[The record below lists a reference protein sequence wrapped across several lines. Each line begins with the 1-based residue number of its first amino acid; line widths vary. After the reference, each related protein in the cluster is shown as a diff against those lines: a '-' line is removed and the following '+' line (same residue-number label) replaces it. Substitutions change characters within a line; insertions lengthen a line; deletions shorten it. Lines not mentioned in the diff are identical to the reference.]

1 MIELQ
6 RDTVLPE
13 LPRRADPGL
22 WVLPAGRAQVLP
34 AAESL
39 RWLVVDAGRV
49 WMTEQR
55 DDRPSVDVVVTAGQ
69 RCLLPPD
76 STWIVEGWPSAAAR
90 LLEAPPQ
97 ATSAVA
103 AGAPWGELGRA
114 ALQVA
119 RALVRPRRPVPAG
132 GEPCGAA

>member
-1 MIELQ
+1 MNDLSLDLAL
-6 RDTVLPE
+6 RAAALPT
-13 LPRRADPGL
+13 DPGL
-22 WVLPAGRAQVLP
+22 WVLPHGKAQVLP
-34 AAESL
+34 AAECL

-55 DDRPSVDVVVTAGQ
+55 DDRPSVDVVVSAGQ

-76 STWIVEGWPSAAAR
+76 STWIVEGWPSASAR
-90 LLEAPPQ
+90 LLEAPPVP
-97 ATSAVA
+97 VA
-103 AGAPWGELGRA
+103 AATAGAAWGELARA

-119 RALVRPRRPVPAG
+119 RALVGPRRPEPER

>member
-1 MIELQ
+1 MTDLH
-6 RDTVLPE
+6 RDVAFPDLS
-13 LPRRADPGL
+13 RSADPGL
-22 WVLPAGRAQVLP
+22 WVMPAGRAQVLP

-39 RWLVVDAGRV
+39 RWLVVDSGRV
-49 WMTEQR
+49 WLTEQR
-55 DDRPSVDVVVTAGQ
+55 DDRPSVDVVVSAGQ

-90 LLEAPPQ
+90 LLEAPPVPAS
-97 ATSAVA
+97 ATA
-103 AGAPWGELGRA
+103 AATWGELART

-119 RALVRPRRPVPAG
+119 QALVGPRRPAPAR

>member
-6 RDTVLPE
+6 RDTALPD
-13 LPRRADPGL
+13 LPRPADPGL

-55 DDRPSVDVVVTAGQ
+55 DDRPSVDVVVSAGQ

-76 STWIVEGWPSAAAR
+76 STWIVEGWPSASAR
-90 LLEAPPQ
+90 LLEAPPVP
-97 ATSAVA
+97 VA
-103 AGAPWGELGRA
+103 AATAGAAWGELARA
-114 ALQVA
+114 ALQMA
-119 RALVRPRRPVPAG
+119 RALVGPRRPAPQR